1 LRFQIPKNQ
10 KGADFMHE
18 KYSEELLCKHF
29 GAPDGYTSVESVVI
43 RLYTLLDGFDITTAG
58 LYLYLRSWRSTREDT
73 KGLVWHSREYMY
85 AQTGIGRKA
94 FDARLKTLIKYELVT
109 PIQSPYAPNK
119 QNFIIHD
126 PLTRDEFIRKYP
138 EAVEKFLQK
147 VEEIEARNIADRQ
160 RREEIKRQKL
170 IERVQS
176 AQKGLDD
183 DFFESIKPYL

>member
-1 LRFQIPKNQ
+1 
-10 KGADFMHE
+10 MHE

-43 RLYTLLDGFDITTAG
+43 RLYTLLDRFDITTAG
-58 LYLYLRSWRSTREDT
+58 LYLYLRSWRSTREET
-73 KGLVWHSREYMY
+73 KGLVWHSREYIY

-94 FDARLKTLIKYELVT
+94 FDARLEVLQKYDLVSLIK
-109 PIQSPYAPNK
+109 SPYAPNK
-119 QNFIIHD
+119 HNFVIHD
-126 PLTRDEFIRKYP
+126 PLPRDEFIRKYP

-147 VEEIEARNIADRQ
+147 VEEIEARNMADRQ

-170 IERVQS
+170 IERVQA

-183 DFFESIKPYL
+183 DFFESIKPFL